1 MAKVV
6 VILGWKKYVV
16 DSADAIKI
24 AEVLGKAE
32 MYDTKYTKDEAGD
45 HTMLHYVYPQD
56 EEKFVMEMLPDNLY
70 RMAKLAGKPE
80 ND

>member
-6 VILGWKKYVV
+6 FVLGWKKYVV

-32 MYDTKYTKDEAGD
+32 MYEDKYTSDKQGNSSVS
-45 HTMLHYVYPQD
+45 HYVYPQ
-56 EEKFVMEMLPDNLY
+56 EVEKFAMEVLPDNLY

-80 ND
+80 DK

>member
-32 MYDTKYTKDEAGD
+32 LYDTKYTKDEESN
-45 HTMLHYVYPQD
+45 TMVLHYVYPQD
-56 EEKFVMEMLPDNLY
+56 EEKFTMEVLPDNLY

>member
-32 MYDTKYTKDEAGD
+32 LYDTKYTKDEESNP
-45 HTMLHYVYPQD
+45 TVLHYVYPQD
-56 EEKFVMEMLPDNLY
+56 EEKFVMEVLPDNLY